1 MRLSPLEARAAD
13 VLRERGPLS
22 SARLAD
28 LIDAPTAKAAQAV
41 VDRLRKKGFAV
52 SLGPGGYML
61 DGGADYQV
69 KRWSNEDDERL
80 IKAHGR
86 GEEWDSIARALGR
99 SISMCQRRLSVL
111 NAIERMKDSDAWF
124 SAKRRELWARDDG
137 RRVFVEPPRVKRAST
152 VDPYAAIYA
161 KALSE
166 VGL

>member
-28 LIDAPTAKAAQAV
+28 LIGAPTAKAAQAV

-61 DGGADYQV
+61 DGGTDYQV
-69 KRWSNEDDERL
+69 KGWSIEDDERL
-80 IKAHGR
+80 VKAYGR
-86 GEEWDSIARALGR
+86 GEEWDSIACALGR
-99 SISMCQRRLSVL
+99 SISMCQRRLSAL

-124 SAKRRELWARDDG
+124 ASKRRELWARDD
-137 RRVFVEPPRVKRAST
+137 RRRGFVEPPRARRIST